1 MILLLPIHSHHLP
14 SPPAM
19 PSFPTGCS
27 VRMLSSLR
35 SGPDG
40 SMDQAVEGLA
50 LEYRLALL
58 IFIVGLIF
66 FYLSASFFVWMEDIE
81 VC

>member
-1 MILLLPIHSHHLP
+1 
-14 SPPAM
+14 
-19 PSFPTGCS
+19 
-27 VRMLSSLR
+27 MLSSLR